1 MGVRIIAK
9 IFEPLIFGGKL
20 VDDGGETVVGVVI
33 VVLFLLNKPVLL
45 LYEVS
50 QRPVRFWPFRNIMV
64 FDIYGGGS

>member
-50 QRPVRFWPFRNIMV
+50 QRPVRF
-64 FDIYGGGS
+64 